1 MANELI
7 AHMSAHTPLIDLKA
21 PVSIEAPR
29 GHVISRQ
36 MQEKSGRLY
45 CDEDYDC
52 YIPPLE
58 LYAAR

>member
-1 MANELI
+1 MTNELI
-7 AHMSAHTPLIDLKA
+7 AQLCAQTPPIDLKA
-21 PVSIEAPR
+21 PVSIETPR
-29 GHVISRQ
+29 GHAINRQ